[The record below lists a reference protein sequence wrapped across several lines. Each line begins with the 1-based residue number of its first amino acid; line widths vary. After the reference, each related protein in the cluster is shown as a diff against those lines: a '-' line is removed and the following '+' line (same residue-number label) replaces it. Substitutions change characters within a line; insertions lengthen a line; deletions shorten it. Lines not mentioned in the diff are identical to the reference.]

1 MRHTNQ
7 LIFTTLLI
15 LLLSACSSGPS
26 SRYSM
31 RHDAAPL
38 RAPTT
43 LEMQD
48 AIVTETTKSASA
60 SRPYTV
66 LGKSYSPMLDETG
79 YSEEGIASWYGRRY
93 HGNQTASG
101 EIYDMYAMTAAHP
114 TLPLPSYIRVTNVQ
128 NGKTVVVRVNDRGP
142 FLAERI
148 VDLSYTAAHKLD
160 IIAHGSGMVEV
171 ESIIPGRYSDTI
183 QMPIQQ
189 APINEPPIQTPTA
202 AADIETI
209 YLQLGAFGT
218 ENNANNFL
226 SHMQSELPWLVNN
239 LGIAEENGLFKI
251 KAGPFS
257 NPTLARQA
265 ANEITQRLEIYPMV
279 LFD

>member
-15 LLLSACSSGPS
+15 LLLSACSSGSS

-79 YSEEGIASWYGRRY
+79 YAEEGIASWYGRKFHGY
-93 HGNQTASG
+93 HTSNG
-101 EIYDMYAMTAAHP
+101 ETYDMFAMTAAHK
-114 TLPLPSYIRVTNVQ
+114 TLPLPSFVKVTNTA
-128 NGKTVVVRVNDRGP
+128 NGKSVIVRVNDRGP
-142 FLAERI
+142 FHDDRVI
-148 VDLSYTAAHKLD
+148 DLSY
-160 IIAHGSGMVEV
+160 
-171 ESIIPGRYSDTI
+171 
-183 QMPIQQ
+183 
-189 APINEPPIQTPTA
+189 A
-202 AADIETI
+202 AAYKLGYYTHGTAKVKLEAVTIAGSAVNQTYIQVAAGSTLTNIEALASTLRSQYKLPTNIVQKDAI
-209 YLQLGAFGT
+209 YRLHLGPIKDAQHAKEVLQKLKQDQFQNAF
-218 ENNANNFL
+218 L
-226 SHMQSELPWLVNN
+226 LY
-239 LGIAEENGLFKI
+239 
-251 KAGPFS
+251 
-257 NPTLARQA
+257 
-265 ANEITQRLEIYPMV
+265 TQ
-279 LFD
+279 

>member
-15 LLLSACSSGPS
+15 LLLSACSSGSS

-79 YSEEGIASWYGRRY
+79 YSEEGIASWYGRKFHGY
-93 HGNQTASG
+93 HTSNG
-101 EIYDMYAMTAAHP
+101 ETYDMFAMTAAHK
-114 TLPLPSYIRVTNVQ
+114 TLPLPSFVKVTNTA
-128 NGKTVVVRVNDRGP
+128 NGKSVIVRVNDRGP
-142 FLAERI
+142 FHDDRVI
-148 VDLSYTAAHKLD
+148 DLSY
-160 IIAHGSGMVEV
+160 
-171 ESIIPGRYSDTI
+171 
-183 QMPIQQ
+183 
-189 APINEPPIQTPTA
+189 A
-202 AADIETI
+202 AA
-209 YLQLGAFGT
+209 YKLGYYTHGT
-218 ENNANNFL
+218 AKVKLEA
-226 SHMQSELPWLVNN
+226 V
-239 LGIAEENGLFKI
+239 
-251 KAGPFS
+251 
-257 NPTLARQA
+257 TLAGSAVNQTYIQVA
-265 ANEITQRLEIYPMV
+265 AGSTLTNIEALASTLRSQYKLPTNIVQKDAIYRLHLGPIKDAQHAKEVLQKLKQDQFQNAFLLYTQ
-279 LFD
+279 